1 MMKKYDEEKDDED
14 KDDEEKDDEDKDEKA
29 KHKKGSL
36 PRVYTANDYE
46 IFKNAKRTT
55 NTISRE

>member
-1 MMKKYDEEKDDED
+1 MKKYDEEEDDEN

-29 KHKKGSL
+29 KHKKDSL
-36 PRVYTANDYE
+36 PRLYTANYYE
-46 IFKNAKRTT
+46 IIKNAKSTN